1 MGGPAKD
8 HDLVQRFASKIRN
21 RDRATKARVC
31 PRMDSSF
38 ADRARRNVVGL
49 PAEAEE

>member
-8 HDLVQRFASKIRN
+8 HGLVQRFTSKIRK

-31 PRMDSSF
+31 PRMGSSF
-38 ADRARRNVVGL
+38 VDRARQDAVGL
-49 PAEAEE
+49 SAEAEE